1 MMTTR
6 GCLGNG
12 LYQYKLRAPEYA
24 KRRSLK
30 CFAGYLCHPTYN
42 GYKARLDGC
51 RVVGVLVAAVN
62 GVFTVFFGAATM
74 AAAVS
79 AVTDTC
85 LVWKDEYSRSTE
97 RRRSRNLPGR
107 RQAIHSLLGS
117 WAELY
122 LIGVHTSF
130 SPTTFLFVVAE

>member
-1 MMTTR
+1 M
-6 GCLGNG
+6 
-12 LYQYKLRAPEYA
+12 
-24 KRRSLK
+24 
-30 CFAGYLCHPTYN
+30 
-42 GYKARLDGC
+42 
-51 RVVGVLVAAVN
+51 LVAAVD

-85 LVWKDEYSRSTE
+85 PVWKDEYSRSTG
-97 RRRSRNLPGR
+97 RRRTRDLPDR
-107 RQAIHSLLGS
+107 RESVHSLLGS
-117 WAELY
+117 WADLY